1 MTEEL
6 PKKRRGRPPVE
17 VKKSESKAVPNTEK
31 PELLEIHG
39 RFFQMLEYL
48 LDNKIVKNF
57 NSFAVENE
65 IKTSHLYQMRS
76 YPKRY
81 LIPGTLLSLVIKKY
95 GISGDWLMAG
105 IGNMLRE

>member
-17 VKKSESKAVPNTEK
+17 EKKSTAKTVPNTER
-31 PELLEIHG
+31 PELLEIHE
-39 RFFQMLEYL
+39 RFFVMLEYL
-48 LDNKIVKNF
+48 LQNGVVKNF
-57 NSFAVENE
+57 NSFAIENE
-65 IKTSHLYQMRS
+65 IKTAHLYQMRL

-95 GISGDWLMAG
+95 DISGDWLMAG
-105 IGNMLRE
+105 IGEMLRK